1 MDPDVWKSMIA
12 QLVDS
17 GYPPE
22 YLHAVR
28 IVPNTM
34 ANVQTAATVID
45 PAAASLL
52 ARSEAAARNAGYP
65 GKVSGQV
72 DMIAHSMGAVS
83 SRWYAAK
90 IRPDRVRVWIALAG
104 ANHGTD
110 ALCPFGDEASREMCP
125 AFATDASHK
134 AVQVH
139 LNGTADS
146 PLDES
151 PYGVGMDRSE
161 SARVPPDSARRI
173 AYFSIRIEPDA
184 WIKPESSALIDG
196 GGGVSVSLPP
206 DVPAN
211 ETSPGNYLFTG
222 TTDHDA
228 LPSHPD
234 LIRLVAAL
242 LGCDLGRSAKIKDDE
257 SPDHEVRAR
266 NDQCFR
272 SKASRIGIAT
282 A

>member
-1 MDPDVWKSMIA
+1 MGPDVWKTMMA

-17 GYPPE
+17 GYPPD
-22 YLHAVR
+22 YLQAVR

-34 ANVQTAATVID
+34 ANVQAATTVIA

-52 ARSEAAARNAGYP
+52 ARSEAAARKAGYQ

-72 DMIAHSMGAVS
+72 DIVAHSMGAVS

-110 ALCPFGDEASREMCP
+110 ALCPFGDEASRELCP
-125 AFATDASHK
+125 AFATDASHQ
-134 AVQVH
+134 AVQIS
-139 LNGTADS
+139 LNGTAAS

-151 PYGVGMDRSE
+151 PYGVGIDRSGA
-161 SARVPPDSARRI
+161 ARVPPDSARRI

-184 WIKPESSALIDG
+184 WIKPESSGLIDG

-206 DVPAN
+206 SVPVN

-228 LPSHPD
+228 LPSHPA
-234 LIRLVAAL
+234 LVRLVAAL
-242 LGCDLGRSAKIKDDE
+242 LGCDLGTGAKIEDDE
-257 SPDHEVRAR
+257 SPDPEVRVR
-266 NDQCFR
+266 NDRCFR